1 MKKMNVLLGITGGIA
16 AYKIPEL
23 IRRLREKDASVQ
35 VVLTKNANKFVTE
48 TTLQALS
55 GRRVRTDLWDNEA
68 EASMSNIELARWAES
83 VIVAPATAEYL
94 SRLAA

>member
-35 VVLTKNANKFVTE
+35 VVLTKNANKFVI
-48 TTLQALS
+48 AHHK
-55 GRRVRTDLWDNEA
+55 DPY
-68 EASMSNIELARWAES
+68 
-83 VIVAPATAEYL
+83 APPTKI
-94 SRLAA
+94 